1 MAAFT
6 LRFFFLVVILLF
18 GVLLGM
24 QQANNGMIQMKGYED
39 PDLKNA
45 FTIQGGSGNEN
56 EASVLGHEV
65 NTTDLEEKQKK
76 LEEVEAFNIFSR
88 TGKALAD
95 GITNSAQSLYDWAA
109 KKIEG
114 E

>member
-1 MAAFT
+1 MARFT
-6 LRFFFLVVILLF
+6 VRFFLLTVILFF

-24 QQANNGMIQMKGYED
+24 QYANDGMKQMKGYED

-45 FTIQGGSGNEN
+45 FTIQNGNGNEK

-65 NTTDLEEKQKK
+65 STNDLEKKQKE
-76 LEEVEAFNIFSR
+76 LEEVEAFNVVSR
-88 TGKALAD
+88 TGKAISD
-95 GITNSAQSLYDWAA
+95 GITNAAQSLYALIA
-109 KKIEG
+109 EKIAG

>member
-6 LRFFFLVVILLF
+6 MRFFFLVVILLF

-24 QQANNGMIQMKGYED
+24 QQANDGMKQMKGYED

-45 FTIQGGSGNEN
+45 FVLQDGEGEER

-65 NTTDLEEKQKK
+65 STTDLEEKQNE

-88 TGKALAD
+88 TGKAIAD
-95 GITNSAQSLYDWAA
+95 GITNSAQSFYEWVANELS
-109 KKIEG
+109 G
-114 E
+114 